1 MQSAGYPRIAIVG
14 SGLGGL
20 ACARVLQAHG
30 VSVSVFEREPEG
42 GARPQRGSVQLRADL
57 GQAALAAA
65 RLTDRFRASCRP
77 AGRELRVFDP
87 FTAALL
93 HHDPPPDRPGPESAE
108 GSAEGWAEEQ
118 NAVIDR
124 GRLRALLLDS
134 LDVRTVSWRHF
145 VVDVTERSGGR
156 WRLHFSDGR
165 REDYDL
171 VIGADGA
178 WSRVRALLCRA
189 TPGYT
194 GVMSVEAGCDAVDTR
209 HVDLAWLVGAGTLV
223 ARDTDRVLLAQRDGG
238 GSVGLHAVFRAPE
251 SWWISCG
258 LAARNQAVLR
268 SQLLEVFD
276 GWDERLL
283 YALRK
288 SDGVLVVRPVYAL
301 PGPPAWRHVSG
312 VTLVG
317 EAAHPIQPFDRG
329 ADLALRDG
337 ADLARAVLA
346 AVAGDDTAV
355 LVYEYEMRS
364 RAASAAEGA
373 ARRLRALMT
382 SPVP

>member
-1 MQSAGYPRIAIVG
+1 M
-14 SGLGGL
+14 
-20 ACARVLQAHG
+20 
-30 VSVSVFEREPEG
+30 SVSVFERDPEH
-42 GARPQRGSVQLRADL
+42 GARPHRGSVQLRADL

-65 RLTDRFRASCRP
+65 RLTGRFRAACRP

-87 FTAALL
+87 YTAALL
-93 HHDPPPDRPGPESAE
+93 HHDPPPTDPQP
-108 GSAEGWAEEQ
+108 AEEWSADRD
-118 NAVIDR
+118 AVIDR
-124 GRLRALLLDS
+124 GRLRALLLES

-145 VVDVTERSGGR
+145 VVDLTERSGGR
-156 WRLHFSDGR
+156 WRLHFGDGR

-171 VIGADGA
+171 VVGADGA

-194 GVMSVEAGCDAVDTR
+194 GVMSVEAGYDTVDTR

-223 ARDTDRVLLAQRDGG
+223 ARDTDRVLLAQRDGA

-268 SQLLEVFD
+268 SRLLEVFD

-288 SDGVLVVRPVYAL
+288 SDGGLVVRPVYAL

-346 AVAGDDTAV
+346 AAAGDDTAV